1 MKTANEYVCGKSVS
15 FSTFSIQNPNKYDYI
30 NQKDEGTGASER
42 DLLLFQFVILNL
54 SPLPVLIEDSVNFKN
69 IEDEITLKL
78 LTLFNQTSKQI
89 FIALDKCNHYSKDLT
104 IPKIIQDN
112 TVLKLSKGNELFGKA
127 WNIES

>member
-1 MKTANEYVCGKSVS
+1 M
-15 FSTFSIQNPNKYDYI
+15 
-30 NQKDEGTGASER
+30 
-42 DLLLFQFVILNL
+42 LLFQFVILNL